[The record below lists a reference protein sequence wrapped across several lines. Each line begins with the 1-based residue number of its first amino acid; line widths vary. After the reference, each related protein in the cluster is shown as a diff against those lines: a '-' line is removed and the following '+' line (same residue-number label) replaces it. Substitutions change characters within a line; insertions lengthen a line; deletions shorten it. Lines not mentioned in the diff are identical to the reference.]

1 MLHAVNITRWVCI
14 NIFMQTTT
22 VRISTDQM
30 LNLRLLAQH
39 YGLSRLQTINMIV
52 EEKYQKLLEER
63 AEYDHTA

>member
-1 MLHAVNITRWVCI
+1 
-14 NIFMQTTT
+14 
-22 VRISTDQM
+22 M